1 MPDYIKV
8 SRALLSHP
16 VFSDEWLLKLFLW
29 CLMKAEQQ
37 DNVVEGIQL
46 RAGEFITS
54 RFRASSELNANE
66 SRVYRG
72 LRKLEDMGCIELES
86 NTAHT
91 SIFVCK
97 YAQYQ
102 NETET
107 NNQNGKLVR
116 KRTASPKPVKE
127 AIIEKPEEKVNS
139 HIAIEVNS
147 LSSWLEWWNT
157 LHGEGLVSAK
167 VDPNKPS
174 MGVQAGWKRV
184 SASAALRDLLK
195 DRAALADQIRN
206 SSFCR
211 EEWFRVERLFG
222 GKNKDGEWII
232 QKLLDG
238 GYRDKTPKN
247 GTMKADPLG
256 NMAFREAYLKEIEQ
270 GGGDERERSNDC

>member
-1 MPDYIKV
+1 MPEYIKIDHATP
-8 SRALLSHP
+8 S
-16 VFSDEWLLKLFLW
+16 KL
-29 CLMKAEQQ
+29 E
-37 DNVVEGIQL
+37 
-46 RAGEFITS
+46 
-54 RFRASSELNANE
+54 
-66 SRVYRG
+66 VYRMAEILG
-72 LRKLEDMGCIELES
+72 IDPDAVL
-86 NTAHT
+86 
-91 SIFVCK
+91 
-97 YAQYQ
+97 
-102 NETET
+102 
-107 NNQNGKLVR
+107 GKLVR
-116 KRTASPKPVKE
+116 AWILAAQQHCDKRKVVLSESMIDRTCGTKGFAQAMILVGWLALQEGQIIVVHFEKHRFKE
-127 AIIEKPEEKVNS
+127 ARKRAQTRLRVRKHRERKKKCNALLSTELEVRQNVTKVVS
-139 HIAIEVNS
+139 KIGVLDLAE
-147 LSSWLEWWNT
+147 WLVWWNE
-157 LHGEGLVSAK
+157 LHAEGLVSAK

-211 EEWFRVERLFG
+211 EEWFRIERLFG

-247 GTMKADPLG
+247 GTMNADPLG